1 MMCAQKQLCQ
11 QTKGEEKRSFPGLL
25 RVGQKNISVLE
36 EVSFLLRCMQQ
47 YIQSAVHVSQLL
59 CLDEEIT
66 SSLESEELAS
76 QDITLT
82 PGGIEVAFLEL

>member
-1 MMCAQKQLCQ
+1 
-11 QTKGEEKRSFPGLL
+11 
-25 RVGQKNISVLE
+25 
-36 EVSFLLRCMQQ
+36 MQQ

-76 QDITLT
+76 QDITLS